1 MFNEHHYDAAKLCFD
16 RAGDALRAQHAS
28 AASLQQKA
36 DKFQV
41 TNPKESIRLL
51 QEAAE
56 LYILIGKGEN
66 AAKCYQKIGEYKK
79 AGS

>member
-16 RAGDALRAQHAS
+16 RAGDAPKARHAL
-28 AASLQQKA
+28 AASLQQNAEKL
-36 DKFQV
+36 QV
-41 TNPKESIRLL
+41 TNPEDSIRLL
-51 QEAAE
+51 REAAE

-66 AAKCYQKIGEYKK
+66 AAKCYQKTGEYKR

>member
-16 RAGDALRAQHAS
+16 RAGDAPKARHAL
-28 AASLQQKA
+28 AASLQQNA
-36 DKFQV
+36 V
-41 TNPKESIRLL
+41 TNPKDSTRLL
-51 QEAAE
+51 REAAE

-66 AAKCYQKIGEYKK
+66 AAKCYQKTGEYKR

>member
-16 RAGDALRAQHAS
+16 RAGDAPKARHAL
-28 AASLQQKA
+28 AASLQQNA
-36 DKFQV
+36 V
-41 TNPKESIRLL
+41 TNPKDSTRLL
-51 QEAAE
+51 REAAE

-66 AAKCYQKIGEYKK
+66 AAKCYHKIGDYKR